1 MMIMEINVYNNYP
14 KEITFDYEKIINDI
28 SNYFQE
34 NEEISLILVDNEE
47 IHNLNKQ
54 YRNVD
59 RPTDVLSFPDDESE
73 NYLGDIFISIDKV
86 ISQANDYGHSLD
98 REFAFLLVHGILH
111 LKGYDHHTVEEE
123 KEMFSKQEEILNA
136 LNYRRNLK

>member
-1 MMIMEINVYNNYP
+1 MIMEINVYNNYP

>member
-1 MMIMEINVYNNYP
+1 MEINVYNNYP